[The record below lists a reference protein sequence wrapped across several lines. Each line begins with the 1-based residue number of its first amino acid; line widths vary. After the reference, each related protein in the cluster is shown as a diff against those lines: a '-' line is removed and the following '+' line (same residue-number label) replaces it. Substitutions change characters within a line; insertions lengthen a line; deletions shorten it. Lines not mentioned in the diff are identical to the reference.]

1 MRKRRR
7 ISEEGELIRYELT
20 HFDKVMLAILGFIGL
35 VVFWKGLATILDNSF
50 INSNP
55 YMMVIIGFVVM
66 FLTGRL
72 ISK

>member
-1 MRKRRR
+1 MKKKKR
-7 ISEEGELIRYELT
+7 ISEERRLISYELT
-20 HFDKVMLAILGFIGL
+20 HFDRVLLAILGFVGL
-35 VVFWKGLATILDNSF
+35 VVFWKGLSIILDVSF

-55 YMMVIIGFVVM
+55 YMMIILGFIIM